1 MGKQVNS
8 FSMSLLLKTKSPA
21 WILRRNPYSKRG
33 QFIQFSILRMQGCNE
48 SLGYTDESYT
58 EAVDSGVYTKFGYD
72 SAGYGLAQWTTDGR
86 KQGLQAFAIE
96 HGTSISDLGMQLR

>member
-1 MGKQVNS
+1 MNLEG
-8 FSMSLLLKTKSPA
+8 T
-21 WILRRNPYSKRG
+21 YE
-33 QFIQFSILRMQGCNE
+33 E